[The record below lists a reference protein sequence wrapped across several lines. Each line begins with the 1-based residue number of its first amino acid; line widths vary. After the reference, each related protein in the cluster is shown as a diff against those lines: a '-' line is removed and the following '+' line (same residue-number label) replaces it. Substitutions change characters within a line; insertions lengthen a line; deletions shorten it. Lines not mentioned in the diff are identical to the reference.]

1 MEQKFTKFIANF
13 YLCSIRK
20 NPPKNGAKIHQIY
33 CKHKTFFTWV
43 YMIFKYSKRFRF
55 APSFNNLNEIYI
67 MCFSDLEVTEIVGT
81 LQHFLRYKRKKKLT
95 IIRTSMDHVEV
106 WVTTFR
112 ATLDTIVRNETQTA
126 LSELMVLLVPMAPFP
141 ERQI

>member
-1 MEQKFTKFIANF
+1 
-13 YLCSIRK
+13 
-20 NPPKNGAKIHQIY
+20 
-33 CKHKTFFTWV
+33 
-43 YMIFKYSKRFRF
+43 
-55 APSFNNLNEIYI
+55 

-81 LQHFLRYKRKKKLT
+81 LQHFHRYKRKKKLT